1 MFQILDKKGKRRLG
15 KLTTMHGD
23 IYTPAFGPD
32 ATRGL
37 IKNLAPH
44 ESFNLTGNFP
54 PIEVKKLL
62 EEYFMSSRFSERNTG
77 ISQDSDI
84 NEIPVS
90 HLAPSGLRGNRNDIS
105 ELLNNIYRKSIHETQ
120 FILSNT
126 YHLRSYPG
134 DEFIKEAGGLH
145 KFMQWPLPIL
155 TDSGGFQVFSLIHG
169 AKNLKG
175 KVTDDGA
182 FFNNPVTGE
191 RLELTPEKAIEI
203 QFNLGSDIMVVLDD
217 CRHYTDTK
225 ELKKSVYRT
234 IEWAKRCKK
243 RFREIIEEKESLRA
257 DAKQSLSDEK
267 IAKPSSAH
275 ASFGKSELK
284 TPHNDR
290 PRISRPLLFCVVQGG
305 IDFELRKY
313 CVEELTKIGF
323 DGYGFG
329 GWAINEK
336 EYFPYDL
343 LEYVAARLPEDKPR
357 YAMGVGNPENMKLC
371 VDFGYDLFDCVIPS
385 RNGRHGLAYTTEGDI
400 KILNSKHKTD
410 KSPLDPNLPSLASDY
425 SKEYIHHLF
434 KIQDALGGELMTI
447 QNLKYFNYFLNNL
460 IKD

>member
-1 MFQILDKKGKRRLG
+1 MFKLLEKIGNRRLG
-15 KLTTMHGD
+15 VLSTMHGD
-23 IYTPAFGPD
+23 IFTPAFGPD

-44 ESFNLTGNFP
+44 EILDLSGNYSANE
-54 PIEVKKLL
+54 IKQILSNQDRAHKLL
-62 EEYFMSSRFSERNTG
+62 HNKIRKE
-77 ISQDSDI
+77 
-84 NEIPVS
+84 
-90 HLAPSGLRGNRNDIS
+90 
-105 ELLNNIYRKSIHETQ
+105 NNETQ

-134 DEFIKEAGGLH
+134 DEFIKKSGGLH
-145 KFMQWPLPIL
+145 NFMKWPLPIL

-182 FFNNPVTGE
+182 FFNNPITGE

-217 CRHYTDTK
+217 CRHYKDDK

-243 RFREIIEEKESLRA
+243 RFEEIITEKNF
-257 DAKQSLSDEK
+257 DEN
-267 IAKPSSAH
+267 H
-275 ASFGKSELK
+275 
-284 TPHNDR
+284 
-290 PRISRPLLFCVVQGG
+290 RPLLFCVVQGG
-305 IDFELRKY
+305 IDYELREY
-313 CVEELTKIGF
+313 CVNELTKIGF

-343 LEYVAARLPEDKPR
+343 LKFVAERLPEDKPR
-357 YAMGVGNPENMKLC
+357 YAMGVGNPENMITC
-371 VDFGYDLFDCVIPS
+371 VNYGYDLFDCVIPS
-385 RNGRHGLAYTTEGDI
+385 RNARHGLAYTTKGEI
-400 KILNSKHKTD
+400 KIQNAIYKND
-410 KSPLDPNLPSLASDY
+410 KSPLDANLPSIASNY
-425 SKEYIHHLF
+425 SKEYIYHLF
-434 KIQDALGGELMTI
+434 KIQDALGGELLTI
-447 QNLKYFNYFLNNL
+447 QNLKFFNYCLNNL
-460 IKD
+460 V